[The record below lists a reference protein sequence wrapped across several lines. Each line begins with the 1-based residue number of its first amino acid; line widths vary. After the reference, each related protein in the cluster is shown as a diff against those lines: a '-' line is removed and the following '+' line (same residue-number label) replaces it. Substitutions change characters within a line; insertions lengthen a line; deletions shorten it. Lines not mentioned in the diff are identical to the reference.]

1 MIESNLEI
9 TGETQKVYFID
20 FTPYKI
26 GQKSDK
32 KLTLLI

>member
-1 MIESNLEI
+1 MSEI
-9 TGETQKVYFID
+9 QNVGFID
-20 FTPYKI
+20 STLYKI

>member
-1 MIESNLEI
+1 MTESSVEI

-20 FTPYKI
+20 STLYKI

-32 KLTLLI
+32 KLTLLT